1 MSATKKPP
9 KTQADYAAAL
19 LEGEGF
25 TSDDVATLPRP
36 GSNTPSSIK
45 YSADGG
51 VLMYLQAEGGGSL
64 SRQLLA
70 TDVATG
76 ETVELMQPDGAGRE
90 EDFSLEEKL
99 RRERLRMM
107 ATGVTSFLTAPEASK
122 ALVPLGGALWLLD
135 VPSAGGAI
143 GDSPAPVKV
152 AETNANEAAAA
163 EGDGFDALPAGAP
176 LLDAKLSAD
185 GSTVAFVC
193 GEEVYAVVATAGPG
207 ATPKRLTSG
216 ARGVDGLSNGVA
228 DCE

>member
-1 MSATKKPP
+1 
-9 KTQADYAAAL
+9 
-19 LEGEGF
+19 
-25 TSDDVATLPRP
+25 
-36 GSNTPSSIK
+36 
-45 YSADGG
+45 
-51 VLMYLQAEGGGSL
+51 
-64 SRQLLA
+64 
-70 TDVATG
+70 
-76 ETVELMQPDGAGRE
+76 
-90 EDFSLEEKL
+90 
-99 RRERLRMM
+99 MM

-207 ATPKRLTSG
+207 GSRA
-216 ARGVDGLSNGVA
+216 ARGAWMGSPPAWPTVSRVECSAVQCSAVQCLRRSVVFSSWYYRLLLLLWISSLSLSSLITFLLP
-228 DCE
+228 